1 MNAKMPFGNLGAVLK
16 GGLGRTSLEELTKRA
31 REQTLSLD
39 QIHIPAQERT
49 EFEDEDNSLLEL
61 GESLKRW
68 QLQAIVVRPVQG
80 PTPYELVAGER
91 RCRAARLVG
100 LTELRAYVIE
110 LTDDEAKDARLA
122 ENIQRKNLTL
132 FEEARALQLDV
143 DRLGVQGTLERRHK
157 SHAWLSK
164 RLALLNLPQQAQR
177 LVTENI
183 SADLEVI
190 NRVKQVEKLDPK
202 AAESLVNNLEATR
215 GERRA
220 RTQVDA
226 VLEAVK
232 PKKPR
237 AAKGTEAG
245 AAPQEA
251 AAKPATAIA
260 QFAAGQDAQAF
271 SVQMLDALYATL
283 ADQGQ
288 TADGVLEKMTPEV
301 RTAATQW
308 LEDHAA
314 RARDAGDMGRAVLAG
329 LRAGTFAPTGAG
341 AFALAAFLHGG
352 QTGQGCELAQ
362 ILRCVQ

>member
-1 MNAKMPFGNLGAVLK
+1 M
-16 GGLGRTSLEELTKRA
+16 
-31 REQTLSLD
+31 
-39 QIHIPAQERT
+39 PAQERT

-61 GESLKRW
+61 GESLKCW

-110 LTDDEAKDARLA
+110 LTDEEAKDARLA

-143 DRLGVQGTLERRHK
+143 DRLGMQGTLERRHK

-177 LVTENI
+177 LVTEHI

-190 NRVKQVEKLDPK
+190 NRVKHVEKLDPK

-237 AAKGTEAG
+237 AAKATETG

-251 AAKPATAIA
+251 ANPAAA
-260 QFAAGQDAQAF
+260 VGELAAGQDAQAF
-271 SVQMLDALYATL
+271 SVRLLDELYAAL

-301 RTAATQW
+301 MKAAAQW

-314 RARDAGDMGRAVLAG
+314 RAREADDMGRAVLAG

-341 AFALAAFLHGG
+341 AFTLAAFLHGG
-352 QTGQGCELAQ
+352 QTGQACELAQ

>member
-1 MNAKMPFGNLGAVLK
+1 MNAKMPFGNLGVMLK

-31 REQTLSLD
+31 REQTLPLD

-68 QLQAIVVRPVQG
+68 QLQAIVVRPLQG
-80 PTPYELVAGER
+80 ATPYELVAGER

-110 LTDDEAKDARLA
+110 LTDEEAKDARLA

-132 FEEARALQLDV
+132 IEEARALQADV
-143 DRLGVQGTLERRHK
+143 ERLGVQATLVRRHK

-164 RLALLNLPQQAQR
+164 RLALLNLPQQTQR
-177 LVTENI
+177 LVAEHI
-183 SADLEVI
+183 SADIEVI
-190 NRVKQVEKLDPK
+190 NRVRQIEKHDPK

-215 GERRA
+215 GEQRA

-226 VLEAVK
+226 VLETVK
-232 PKKPR
+232 PRKARTAP
-237 AAKGTEAG
+237 AAELK
-245 AAPQEA
+245 AAPQNA
-251 AAKPATAIA
+251 AAKPASPVA
-260 QFAAGQDAQAF
+260 QPAEGHGVQVF
-271 SVQMLDALYATL
+271 SVQLLDELYGALGAE
-283 ADQGQ
+283 GQ
-288 TADGVLEKMTPEV
+288 TAADVLEKMTPEV
-301 RTAATQW
+301 RKATAQW

-314 RARDAGDMGRAVLAG
+314 RAREADDMGRAVLAG